1 METAESRNFCM
12 KRNLMSE
19 LKEGIEFLA
28 DLRKQDLPNPNDVQ
42 IVYNQE
48 TRNMTRSKLLEDYGY
63 IIDNL
68 REKERRMNTEFHNI
82 EQILGSA
89 LGFPWFKDDQKNF
102 PNATEADGVCVGD
115 HTAWSLALMAAD
127 KIKDL
132 PKINSSDEIAVSQ
145 TEDKFFILKD
155 QKQVL
160 ELDKKHLPDLVDALI
175 ELQNQNI

>member
-1 METAESRNFCM
+1 MN
-12 KRNLMSE
+12 E
-19 LKEGIEFLA
+19 LTEGIGSLS
-28 DLRKQDLPNPNDVQ
+28 DLVKQDLPNPSDVE
-42 IVYNQE
+42 IEYNQE

-82 EQILGSA
+82 EQILGAA

-132 PKINSSDEIAVSQ
+132 PKINSSDKIVVSQ
-145 TEDKFFILKD
+145 TEDKFFILKN
-155 QKQVL
+155 QKHLL
-160 ELDKKHLPDLVDALI
+160 ELDKKHLADLIDALI
-175 ELQNQNI
+175 ELQNI